1 MFVQGVA
8 DLGKHDEENEET
20 GDWGRG
26 QGEMFVPR
34 AQCPRCPDKRE
45 RESRERVR
53 ERRKG
58 EAGMSVGGGARRQHK

>member
-20 GDWGRG
+20 GDWWGGGMGACSYLVHGARDALEG
-26 QGEMFVPR
+26 
-34 AQCPRCPDKRE
+34 E
-45 RESRERVR
+45 RESRER
-53 ERRKG
+53 ERGKG